1 MDTTYHS
8 NIPIETLS
16 LLDCDVK
23 NFNFIH
29 PIKNI
34 FFDNID
40 YIRKLDASGKA
51 RPCILDNVERSL
63 LCHTCYLALISLNV
77 RIVTTG
83 ILFHILVIQDSV
95 MPVVLNMPNS
105 LQPKPLLFVLT
116 ALIDTLSLLFL
127 KNLETGSDRIVL
139 DSIFCLLLL
148 ETPFP
153 FSPINLL
160 PINSKRKNYRIPT
173 IYSKTFLF
181 VMNLA

>member
-8 NIPIETLS
+8 NISVEALS
-16 LLDCDVK
+16 LLYRDVR
-23 NFNFIH
+23 NFDFNH

-51 RPCILDNVERSL
+51 RPCILFFVT
-63 LCHTCYLALISLNV
+63 HVILALISLNV
-77 RIVTTG
+77 RIATTR
-83 ILFHILVIQDSV
+83 ILFHTHVIQDSL

-105 LQPKPLLFVLT
+105 LQPRLPI
-116 ALIDTLSLLFL
+116 LIDTLYLLFL

-139 DSIFCLLLL
+139 DSIYCLLLQ

-181 VMNLA
+181 VMSLA

>member
-8 NIPIETLS
+8 NIPVETLS
-16 LLDCDVK
+16 LLDCDVR
-23 NFNFIH
+23 NFDFNH

-34 FFDNID
+34 FFDNME

-51 RPCILDNVERSL
+51 RPCTLDNVERSL
-63 LCHTCYLALISLNV
+63 LCHTCYLGFDQFDCTDCDNWNIIPHSCHSRFCNACGV
-77 RIVTTG
+77 KYAKR
-83 ILFHILVIQDSV
+83 
-95 MPVVLNMPNS
+95 
-105 LQPKPLLFVLT
+105 LQPRLPI
-116 ALIDTLSLLFL
+116 LIDTLYLLFL

-139 DSIFCLLLL
+139 DSIYCLLLL

-181 VMNLA
+181 VMSLA

>member
-34 FFDNID
+34 FFDNME

-51 RPCILDNVERSL
+51 RPCILFFATHVI
-63 LCHTCYLALISLNV
+63 LALISLNV
-77 RIVTTG
+77 PIVTTG
-83 ILFHILVIQDSV
+83 TLSLIHAIPGSV
-95 MPVVLNMPNS
+95 MPMVLNMRNS
-105 LQPKPLLFVLT
+105 LQPRLPI
-116 ALIDTLSLLFL
+116 LIDTLSLLFL

-139 DSIFCLLLL
+139 DSIYCLLLL

-153 FSPINLL
+153 FLPINRLL
-160 PINSKRKNYRIPT
+160 INSKRKNYRIPT
-173 IYSKTFLF
+173 IYSKIFLF

>member
-51 RPCILDNVERSL
+51 RPCILFFVT
-63 LCHTCYLALISLNV
+63 HVILALISLNV
-77 RIVTTG
+77 RIATTR
-83 ILFHILVIQDSV
+83 ILFHTHVIQDSL

-116 ALIDTLSLLFL
+116 ALIDTLYLLFL

-139 DSIFCLLLL
+139 DLIYCLLLQ

-153 FSPINLL
+153 FSPIN
-160 PINSKRKNYRIPT
+160 ICSVISNSFKVTNCMKI
-173 IYSKTFLF
+173 
-181 VMNLA
+181 